1 VIWHRRKSGC
11 QGVAPD
17 VQMLAI
23 DGASSA
29 WQYGFDHRKRH
40 HPYPTSSTVPLAMGY
55 GPRARAVTSRII
67 YVRNPTGTVPFQLST
82 TPFLLQNR
90 RLPSTILRVCVRRLI
105 DGQ

>member
-1 VIWHRRKSGC
+1 M
-11 QGVAPD
+11 A
-17 VQMLAI
+17 
-23 DGASSA
+23 A
-29 WQYGFDHRKRH
+29 WQHGFDHRKRH

-90 RLPSTILRVCVRRLI
+90 RLPSTVLRVCVGRLI